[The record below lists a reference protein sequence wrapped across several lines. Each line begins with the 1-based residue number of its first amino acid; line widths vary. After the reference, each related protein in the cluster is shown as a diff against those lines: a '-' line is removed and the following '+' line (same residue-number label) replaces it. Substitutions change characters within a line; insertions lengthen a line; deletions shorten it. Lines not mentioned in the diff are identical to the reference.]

1 MYFCILMNNTFQKKL
16 HQYCEAHSTPADQV
30 LYELERETYQKTLSP
45 QMMCGAFQ
53 GQLLYMLSQ
62 MIQAKSILEVGVFT
76 GYASIC
82 MARGMAAGGKL
93 HAIEVNR
100 ELEYLIRKY
109 IQKANLESA
118 IDLHIGDAKEI
129 IPTLE
134 TTFDMVFIDAG
145 KKDNDFYYELLIDK
159 LRPGGLLLV
168 DNVLWSGKVVKGETD
183 ADTLAIDA
191 FNKKVTADDRVEN
204 VLLPIRDG
212 LIIVRKK

>member
-1 MYFCILMNNTFQKKL
+1 MNTFQQQL
-16 HQYCEAHSTPADQV
+16 HQYCESHSSPPDPI
-30 LYELERETYQKTLSP
+30 LYELERETHLKTLAP
-45 QMMCGAFQ
+45 QMMCGALQ
-53 GQLLYMLSQ
+53 GQLLYLLSK

-82 MARGMAAGGKL
+82 MARGMAEDGKL
-93 HAIEVNR
+93 HAIEVNK

-109 IQKANLESA
+109 IKKANLESA
-118 IDLHIGDAKEI
+118 IELHIGDAKEI

-168 DNVLWSGKVVKGETD
+168 DNVLWSGKVVIGETD
-183 ADTLAIDA
+183 ADTLAIDN
-191 FNKKVTADDRVEN
+191 FNKKVLADERVEN
-204 VLLPIRDG
+204 VMLPIRDG
-212 LIIVRKK
+212 LIVVRKL

>member
-1 MYFCILMNNTFQKKL
+1 MNTFQKQV
-16 HQYCEAHSTPADQV
+16 HQYCEDHSSPPDQI
-30 LYELERETYQKTLSP
+30 LYELERETHLKTLAP
-45 QMMCGAFQ
+45 QMMCGALQ
-53 GQLLYMLSQ
+53 GQLLYMLSR

-93 HAIEVNR
+93 QAIEVNK

-109 IQKANLESA
+109 IKKADLESA
-118 IDLHIGDAKEI
+118 IELHIGNAKEI

-134 TTFDMVFIDAG
+134 SSFDMVFIDAG
-145 KKDNDFYYELLIDK
+145 KKDNDFYYELLLDK

-168 DNVLWSGKVVKGETD
+168 DNALWRGKVVTGETD
-183 ADTLAIDA
+183 ADTVTIDA
-191 FNKKVTADDRVEN
+191 FNKKVAADGRVEK

-212 LIIVRKK
+212 LIIARKK

>member
-1 MYFCILMNNTFQKKL
+1 MYFCHHMNTFQKQL
-16 HQYCEAHSTPADQV
+16 HQYCENHSSPADPI
-30 LYELERETYQKTLSP
+30 LYELERETHLKTLAP

-53 GQLLYMLSQ
+53 GQLLYMLSS
-62 MIQAKSILEVGVFT
+62 MIQATSILEVGVFT

-82 MARGMAAGGKL
+82 MARGMAPGGKL
-93 HAIEVNR
+93 HAIEVNK

-109 IQKANLESA
+109 IKKADLESA
-118 IDLHIGDAKEI
+118 IDLHIGDAKKI

-145 KKDNDFYYELLIDK
+145 KRDNGFYYELLMER

-168 DNVLWSGKVVKGETD
+168 DNVLWSGKVVTGEQD
-183 ADTLAIDA
+183 ADTRAIDA
-191 FNKKVTADDRVEN
+191 FNKKVVADERVEN

-212 LIIVRKK
+212 LIVIRKK